1 MEIVVRYEPAVEAAQ
16 VGGDWY
22 DAFLQRQGDTMIVIG
37 DVVGHDAAAA
47 AAMGQVRGLL
57 RGIAATTGEG
67 PAAVLSRLD
76 QAMDLLQIDTTA
88 TAVVARV
95 EQTAD
100 ERQRGVTRLRWSNAG
115 HPPPMV
121 LSSEGSVALLADL
134 AGFDADLLLGIDPAA
149 ARSETEI
156 VLDRDATVLLYTD
169 GLVERRGQSV
179 DDGLRKLHDVLAEL
193 AGLTL
198 DELCDRVL
206 DRMLPAEPEDDV
218 AMVAIRLHRQ
228 DQPRPLVAGP
238 ERIPPAVANDE

>member
-1 MEIVVRYEPAVEAAQ
+1 
-16 VGGDWY
+16 
-22 DAFLQRQGDTMIVIG
+22 
-37 DVVGHDAAAA
+37 
-47 AAMGQVRGLL
+47 
-57 RGIAATTGEG
+57 
-67 PAAVLSRLD
+67 
-76 QAMDLLQIDTTA
+76 
-88 TAVVARV
+88 
-95 EQTAD
+95 
-100 ERQRGVTRLRWSNAG
+100 
-115 HPPPMV
+115 MV